1 MVEALRHRLDSS
13 VLSDRHRAAMRF
25 AGQLITDPT
34 SISDDLMAEVR
45 RHFSAA
51 EVLELCHH
59 VLFFNISHRYA
70 AALHIEPPQG
80 RTIAVKPN
88 PFLAR
93 RPASAAASPAQ
104 GGTPAPRR

>member
-13 VLSDRHRAAMRF
+13 VLTDRHRAAMRF
-25 AGQLITDPT
+25 AEQLITDPA

-45 RHFSAA
+45 RQFTPA

-93 RPASAAASPAQ
+93 RPAAAA
-104 GGTPAPRR
+104 TVPRAVG